1 MDALKRIT
9 MPLVYCD
16 YIAEV
21 IKQAINKD
29 ITRPESLLCG
39 AGSVRFDTDANG
51 AYLSPTKHINCADIN
66 GRLYEITIKEITK

>member
-1 MDALKRIT
+1 MFNINSLTI
-9 MPLVYCD
+9 PVVYCD

-29 ITRPESLLCG
+29 ITRPESLLSG
-39 AGSVRFDTDANG
+39 AGSVRFDTDADG
-51 AYLSPTKHINCADIN
+51 AYLSPTKFVNVADIN

>member
-1 MDALKRIT
+1 MFNINSLTI
-9 MPLVYCD
+9 PLVYCD

-29 ITRPESLLCG
+29 ITRAESLLAG
-39 AGSVRFDTDANG
+39 AGSVRFDTDADG
-51 AYLSPTKHINCADIN
+51 AYLSPTKFVNVADIN

>member
-1 MDALKRIT
+1 MFDINSLTI
-9 MPLVYCD
+9 PLVYCD

-29 ITRPESLLCG
+29 ITRAESLLCG
-39 AGSVRFDTDANG
+39 AGSVRFDTDADG
-51 AYLSPTKHINCADIN
+51 AYLSPTKFVNVADIN

>member
-1 MDALKRIT
+1 MFDIKSLT
-9 MPLVYCD
+9 VPLVYCD

-29 ITRPESLLCG
+29 ITRPESLLTG
-39 AGSVRFDTDANG
+39 AGSVRFDTDADG

-66 GRLYEITIKEITK
+66 RRLYEITIKEITK

>member
-1 MDALKRIT
+1 MFDINSLTI
-9 MPLVYCD
+9 PVVYCD

-29 ITRPESLLCG
+29 ITRAESLLIG
-39 AGSVRFDTDANG
+39 AGSVRFDTDADG
-51 AYLSPTKHINCADIN
+51 AYLSPTKFVNVADIN